1 MPNLGT
7 CPTADCGRPAKC
19 AGLCQRCYDRK
30 RRRGSVNAPVRRA
43 PLEYWLEKSR
53 LSDPTA
59 CWPWKGYINEQG
71 YGRVYALG
79 ALRSAHRTAYQKWVG
94 QIPDG
99 MTIDHRCHN
108 DDPIC
113 AAGNNWQHRRCIN
126 PAHMDQWKASRTR
139 AARFVSAGTTR
150 LRWSSLGEDGIVD
163 AKHVIVRRSGDIR
176 RGVMLGRSH
185 MLSGLCVG
193 LAIAPHIGFQGAV
206 PVLMFATVTAAASL
220 APDIDHP
227 GSTVSRCAGVLS
239 GSVSRL
245 ARFVSRRIYLATRT
259 PQDRKSRGTHRM
271 ACHSLPL
278 FAVPVGAVVTALA
291 AWRGAPLWLGLAVA
305 LGCFTHDLGDDL
317 TEGLVP
323 WLAPFKIGGQ
333 RWRELPITPR
343 WMRFKTGKW
352 FEHLFV
358 TPAFTVLAVLLLP
371 GVLPLVL
378 NLWHQ
383 ARGNGPVT
391 AVR

>member
-1 MPNLGT
+1 
-7 CPTADCGRPAKC
+7 
-19 AGLCQRCYDRK
+19 
-30 RRRGSVNAPVRRA
+30 
-43 PLEYWLEKSR
+43 
-53 LSDPTA
+53 
-59 CWPWKGYINEQG
+59 
-71 YGRVYALG
+71 
-79 ALRSAHRTAYQKWVG
+79 
-94 QIPDG
+94 
-99 MTIDHRCHN
+99 
-108 DDPIC
+108 
-113 AAGNNWQHRRCIN
+113 
-126 PAHMDQWKASRTR
+126 
-139 AARFVSAGTTR
+139 
-150 LRWSSLGEDGIVD
+150 
-163 AKHVIVRRSGDIR
+163 
-176 RGVMLGRSH
+176 MLGKTH
-185 MLSGLCVG
+185 MLSGWCVG
-193 LAIAPHIGFQGAV
+193 AGLALATHVRDVGTFC
-206 PVLMFATVTAAASL
+206 LFAGVTAVSAYF
-220 APDIDHP
+220 PDIDHP

-239 GSVSRL
+239 GGVSRL

-278 FAVPVGAVVTALA
+278 FAVPVGIAVTALA

-323 WLAPFKIGGQ
+323 WLAPIKIGGQ

-358 TPAFTVLAVLLLP
+358 TPAFTVLAVLLIP
-371 GVLPLVL
+371 GVLPLAL